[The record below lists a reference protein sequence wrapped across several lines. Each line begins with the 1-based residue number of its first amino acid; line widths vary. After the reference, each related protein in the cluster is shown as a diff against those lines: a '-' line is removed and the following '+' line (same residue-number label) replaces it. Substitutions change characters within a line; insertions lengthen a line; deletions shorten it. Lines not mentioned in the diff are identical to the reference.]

1 MTLHPDRSTATP
13 AAERFGLA
21 TSTVMVVEDHDFQR
35 RTMLQI
41 LANLGAGA
49 LLEAAD
55 GEGALALVAEGSVP
69 DVVLCDLD
77 MPGLDGVAF
86 LRELVARGID
96 AEVVIVSGLEG
107 PRLAAAER
115 DARAAGVRLR
125 GTIGKPLTA
134 RRLLAVLQ

>member
-1 MTLHPDRSTATP
+1 MPLSHR
-13 AAERFGLA
+13 
-21 TSTVMVVEDHDFQR
+21 TVLVVEDHAFQR

-41 LANLGAGA
+41 LANLGVGG

-55 GEGALALVAEGSVP
+55 GAGALAIVDGGPAP

-77 MPGLDGVAF
+77 MPGLDGVGF

-107 PRLAAAER
+107 HRLVAAEQ

-125 GTIGKPLTA
+125 GTISKPLTA
-134 RRLLAVLQ
+134 RRLLAVLG

>member
-1 MTLHPDRSTATP
+1 MSLRDR
-13 AAERFGLA
+13 
-21 TSTVMVVEDHDFQR
+21 TVMVVEDHDFQR

-55 GEGALALVAEGSVP
+55 GEGALALLAGDGATGEAGANGDGTGGVPTP

-77 MPGLDGVAF
+77 MPGIDGVAF

-107 PRLAAAER
+107 SRLAAAER
-115 DARAAGVRLR
+115 DARSAGVHLR
-125 GTIGKPLTA
+125 GTISKPLTA
-134 RRLLAVLQ
+134 RRLLSVLE

>member
-1 MTLHPDRSTATP
+1 MSLRANRP
-13 AAERFGLA
+13 AAPPAAPGPRLA
-21 TSTVMVVEDHDFQR
+21 AATVLVVEDHDFQR

-41 LANLGAGA
+41 LANLGASA

-55 GEGALALVAEGSVP
+55 GAGALAVVAGGAVP

-77 MPGLDGVAF
+77 MPGIDGVAF
-86 LRELVARGID
+86 LRELAARGVD

-107 PRLAAAER
+107 SRLAAAEQA
-115 DARAAGVRLR
+115 ARAAGVRLR
-125 GTIGKPLTA
+125 GTITKPLTA